1 VKNRLRI
8 AALIALILGAVL
20 WQPARS
26 HLRAASLLARF
37 SESDDAPSP
46 SWLGNVMRHPITERD
61 TTIAGTRARMYV
73 PSDGPENAA
82 PGLVLA
88 HGVHWKG
95 IDDPRL
101 QHFARVLA
109 ASGLAVVTPQLQEL
123 TDYRVDPAS
132 IVTIGESAK
141 ELAAQ
146 RGARSV
152 GVLALSFAGGLALVA
167 ASEPAYAPSFQFVA
181 TVGAHDDLGRVL
193 SFFVTDEAPR
203 PDGTMFRTHAHD
215 YGTVVLEYSHVEDFF
230 APADVEVA
238 RETLRSVLHEDFAAA
253 TEKAKAL
260 SPAGAEKMK
269 QVLAHDVHAL
279 APELLAEIDRL
290 RPGFAAVSPSAHVG
304 ALNVPTFVL
313 HGAGDTLI
321 PPSEADWIAHDVPSA
336 EMRLELVSHALEHV
350 GLEKTTPL
358 ADQLALVHFM
368 SALLDATAP

>member
-1 VKNRLRI
+1 M
-8 AALIALILGAVL
+8 AALIALVLVLLG
-20 WQPARS
+20 WHPARS

-37 SESDDAPSP
+37 SEDDAATTPSFVAD
-46 SWLGNVMRHPITERD
+46 LIRHPTSERD
-61 TTIAGTRARMYV
+61 TTIAGTRARLYV
-73 PSDGPENAA
+73 PSDLPDSEA
-82 PGLVLA
+82 PGLVLV

-101 QHFARVLA
+101 QHFARTLA
-109 ASGLAVVTPQLQEL
+109 ASGLAVLTPQIQEL

-132 IVTIGESAK
+132 IVTIGESARQY
-141 ELAAQ
+141 AAQ

-152 GVLALSFAGGLALVA
+152 GVLGLSFAGGLSLIA

-193 SFFVTDEAPR
+193 SFFVTSEAPR
-203 PDGTMFRTHAHD
+203 PDGTTFHVHAHD

-253 TEKAKAL
+253 TERAKAL
-260 SPAGAEKMK
+260 SPPGAQKMR
-269 QVLAHDVHAL
+269 QVLAHDVKAL
-279 APELLAEIDRL
+279 APELLAEIDKL

-304 ALNVPTFVL
+304 ALAVPTFVL

-321 PPSEADWIAHDVPSA
+321 PPSEADWLARDVPPSQ
-336 EMRLELVSHALEHV
+336 MRLELVSRALEHV

-358 ADQLALVHFM
+358 SDQLALVHFM
-368 SALLDATAP
+368 SELLDATGVRVAP

>member
-1 VKNRLRI
+1 MKKRLRI
-8 AALIALILGAVL
+8 AALLVLLAVVLG
-20 WQPARS
+20 WQPGRS

-37 SESDDAPSP
+37 SDRDDAPSP
-46 SWLGNVMRHPITERD
+46 GWLARVMRHPIAERES
-61 TTIAGTRARMYV
+61 TIAGTRARTYAPTDVSETAV
-73 PSDGPENAA
+73 PALL
-82 PGLVLA
+82 LV

-109 ASGLAVVTPQLQEL
+109 ASGLVVVTPNIVEL
-123 TDYRVDPAS
+123 TDYRIDPAS
-132 IVTIGESAK
+132 IVTIGESTR

-146 RGARSV
+146 HGTRSV
-152 GVLALSFAGGLALVA
+152 GVLALSFAGGLSLVA
-167 ASEPAYAPSFQFVA
+167 ASEPEYAPSFRFVA

-230 APADVEVA
+230 APADVAIA

-253 TEKAKAL
+253 TERARAL
-260 SPAGAEKMK
+260 SSAGAEKMK
-269 QVLAHDVHAL
+269 EVIGHDVHAL

-304 ALNVPTFVL
+304 ALKVPTFVL

-321 PPSEADWIAHDVPSA
+321 PPSEADWIAHDVPAA
-336 EMRLELVSHALEHV
+336 EMRVELISHAMEHV

-368 SALLDATAP
+368 SELLDATGS